1 MKKFASVLLS
11 VMLVV
16 AMCAVGGFSTLAV
29 DDTDHT
35 YFVVGSDAVFDP
47 SWTPN
52 EPKYQM
58 TKGEDGIYR
67 VTVPVSED
75 QTDADLDY
83 KVAQDGAWDVSYNDR
98 GLAEG
103 LDTNAHFYIEEGV
116 TALIFSFDPTTE
128 CASCT
133 AVKGE
138 QPTEA
143 PTAEPT
149 EAPTA
154 EPTEAPTAEPT
165 DAPTAEPTDAPTVAP
180 TDAPTAAPTDAPT
193 EPGFDP
199 SADHTY
205 TAVGSDALF
214 DPAWDPTAEKYLLT
228 FNAET
233 GLFEIVIPVT
243 EDQTDADAD
252 YKVAAD
258 GAWDFS
264 FNDRGPA
271 TGLDS
276 NAHLYIAEGTVAVK
290 ITFNPQTLCTNAEC
304 LTEVGP
310 TDPTVA
316 PTEAPTAAPTEAPTA
331 EPTDAPTVE
340 PTDAPTVEPTDAPT
354 VAPSDAPTEVPSVAP
369 PKDPSEVP
377 TEDPSGYVDI
387 PTMPSGVPMP
397 MPVDPTSATQNP
409 TKPATPDSPT
419 SATNPG
425 GGNGSG
431 SGSSTSTGKVAT
443 GDSAAV
449 AILLSVL
456 VLAGAGVVVAR
467 KRIAE

>member
-16 AMCAVGGFSTLAV
+16 AMCVVGGFSTFAV
-29 DDTDHT
+29 DDTGHT

-83 KVAQDGAWDVSYNDR
+83 KVAQDGTWDVSYNDR

-149 EAPTA
+149 
-154 EPTEAPTAEPT
+154 
-165 DAPTAEPTDAPTVAP
+165 
-180 TDAPTAAPTDAPT
+180 DAPTAAPTDAPT
-193 EPGFDP
+193 AAPTEAPTAEPTEAPSEQPSEAPSEQPTEAPTAEPGFDP
-199 SADHTY
+199 SANHTY

-264 FNDRGPA
+264 FNDRGLA

-276 NAHLYIAEGTVAVK
+276 NAHLYIPEGTVAVK

-304 LTEVGP
+304 LTEVPSEP
-310 TDPTVA
+310 TEPS
-316 PTEAPTAAPTEAPTA
+316 EAPTAEPTEAPTA
-331 EPTDAPTVE
+331 EPATDAPTAE
-340 PTDAPTVEPTDAPT
+340 PATDAPTEGPTAEPTAP
-354 VAPSDAPTEVPSVAP
+354 VAP
-369 PKDPSEVP
+369 PKDTP
-377 TEDPSGYVDI
+377 TEA
-387 PTMPSGVPMP
+387 PTDNRVPIPMP
-397 MPVDPTSATQNP
+397 ISPTSATNAP
-409 TKPATPDSPT
+409 TNPATPDNPT

>member
-138 QPTEA
+138 Q
-143 PTAEPT
+143 PT

-340 PTDAPTVEPTDAPT
+340 PTDVPTVAPTEAPTVEPTDAPT
-354 VAPSDAPTEVPSVAP
+354 VAPTTEPSEAPTQAPSNN
-369 PKDPSEVP
+369 
-377 TEDPSGYVDI
+377 
-387 PTMPSGVPMP
+387 PMP
-397 MPVDPTSATQNP
+397 MPVDPTSATNAT

-425 GGNGSG
+425 NGSSNG
-431 SGSSTSTGKVAT
+431 NASTSTGKVAT
-443 GDSAAV
+443 GDSATV

-456 VLAGAGVVVAR
+456 VLAGAGVVVAK

>member
-138 QPTEA
+138 Q
-143 PTAEPT
+143 PT

-340 PTDAPTVEPTDAPT
+340 PTDAPTVAPTDAPTVEPTDAPT
-354 VAPSDAPTEVPSVAP
+354 VAPTTEPSEAPTQAPSNN
-369 PKDPSEVP
+369 
-377 TEDPSGYVDI
+377 
-387 PTMPSGVPMP
+387 PMP
-397 MPVDPTSATQNP
+397 MPVDPTSATNAT

-425 GGNGSG
+425 NGSSNG
-431 SGSSTSTGKVAT
+431 NASTSTGKVAT
-443 GDSAAV
+443 GDSATV

-456 VLAGAGVVVAR
+456 VLAGAGVVVAK